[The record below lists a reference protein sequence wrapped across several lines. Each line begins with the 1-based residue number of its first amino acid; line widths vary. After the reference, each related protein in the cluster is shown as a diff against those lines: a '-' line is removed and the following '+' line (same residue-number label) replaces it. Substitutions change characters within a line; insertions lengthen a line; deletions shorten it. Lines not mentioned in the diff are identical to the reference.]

1 MVEIINIIILL
12 FIGFISGINESTQ
25 ILFVIPFLTIIIC
38 SCISL
43 SIPKYNKI
51 SYFYLGLSI
60 FNPEFLPFLP
70 CAFYILTEDNNFHF
84 DYLLFLI
91 PYFTCKNYLMS
102 FFLFITLGIAYILKI
117 RYLEEKKLRIEY
129 REQRDNSKEL
139 ADLLTKTN
147 KDLMIRQEQ
156 EIHIATL
163 NERNRIA
170 REIHD
175 HVGHLLSSALL
186 QIGAIETI
194 NSQENLK
201 NAIHNLK
208 ATISSGMDNV
218 RNSVHDLHDDA
229 LDIEVM
235 IHKLCDEFTFCKA
248 EFEYDVIKPLNNS
261 IYYHILAI
269 VKEAMNNTMKH
280 SNASLLKIILRE
292 QTTFYQLIIHDNG
305 TSISK
310 NEKGIGLKNM
320 SDRIDAMQGFFNID
334 TTNGFQIFI
343 TIPKEEKKNESTNY

>member
-12 FIGFISGINESTQ
+12 FIGVIAGFNNNTQSYFI
-25 ILFVIPFLTIIIC
+25 IPFLTIIIFV
-38 SCISL
+38 SIAL
-43 SIPKYNKI
+43 AIPKYRKI
-51 SYFYLGLSI
+51 SYIYLALTI
-60 FNPEFLPFLP
+60 FFPEFLPFLS
-70 CAFYILTEDNNFHF
+70 CSFYILTEDKNFHI
-84 DYLLFLI
+84 YNLLFLI
-91 PYFTCKNYLMS
+91 PYILYDNRISAC
-102 FFLFITLGIAYILKI
+102 FLLITLGIAYILKI
-117 RYLEEKKLRIEY
+117 RYLEESFLRIEY
-129 REQRDNSKEL
+129 LKQRDNSKEL

-147 KDLMIRQEQ
+147 KSLLIRQEQ

-194 NSQENLK
+194 NTQENMRD
-201 NAIHNLK
+201 AIRNLK
-208 ATISSGMDNV
+208 VTISNGMDNV

-235 IHKLCDEFTFCKA
+235 INKLCKEFTFCCA
-248 EFEYDVIKPLNNS
+248 EFEYDVFSSIS
-261 IYYHILAI
+261 TTIYYHILAI

-280 SNASLLKIILRE
+280 SNATHLQITLRE

-305 TSISK
+305 TLISK
-310 NEKGIGLKNM
+310 NNEGIGLKNM
-320 SDRIDAMQGFFNID
+320 GNRVETVGGFFNID
-334 TTNGFQIFI
+334 TTTGFQIFI
-343 TIPKEEKKNESTNY
+343 TIPKEEQGNESINY